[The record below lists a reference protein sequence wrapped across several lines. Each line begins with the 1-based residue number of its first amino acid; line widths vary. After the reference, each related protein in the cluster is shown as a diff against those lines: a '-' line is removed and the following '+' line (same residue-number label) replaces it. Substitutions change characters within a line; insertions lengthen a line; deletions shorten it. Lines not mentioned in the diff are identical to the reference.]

1 MNRGLAGVTFA
12 LLSSTLYGITPFFV
26 NQAYDAGADPF
37 GLMTARYT
45 IASAILLAVR
55 VARLGWG
62 GWPERGVAVRLFL
75 LGAVGLYLNSVFVFQ
90 AMQRMDSGLLMVL
103 FYFYPVVV
111 VLLAWLLHGHRPDRV
126 LWLCLPITIGGVV
139 LSASD
144 VSGGEMLGVVFV
156 VAGALIYALYSVLGS
171 TIMPRSELLSG
182 LWLVLT
188 GAGTSFTL
196 VWLLDPPGLSTTMPA
211 VPIAWLSALEIAV
224 IGTVVAMGAFFAGM
238 NRIGASKSA
247 VIQTFEVLVTISL
260 GIALLDE
267 SLTARQ
273 VVGAAMI
280 LGGVIVL
287 TRAEARRVDET
298 GGAPSLKGHTEV

>member
-90 AMQRMDSGLLMVL
+90 AMRRMDSGLLMVL

-111 VLLAWLLHGHRPDRV
+111 MLLAWLLHDNRPDRV
-126 LWLCLPITIGGVV
+126 LWLCLPITIGGVA

-144 VSGGEMLGVVFV
+144 VSGGEVLGVVFV

-188 GAGTSFTL
+188 GAAASFTL

-211 VPIAWLSALEIAV
+211 EPIAWLSALEIAV

-273 VVGAAMI
+273 VVGATMI